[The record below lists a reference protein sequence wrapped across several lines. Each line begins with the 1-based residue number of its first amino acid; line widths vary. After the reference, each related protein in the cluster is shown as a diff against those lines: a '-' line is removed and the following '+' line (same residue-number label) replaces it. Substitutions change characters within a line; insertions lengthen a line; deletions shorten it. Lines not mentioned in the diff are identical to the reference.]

1 VVRDHIRTGEPIGS
15 SALAGR
21 HRLGVS
27 AATIRNDM
35 SLLEELGY
43 LTHPHT
49 SAGRLPTDYGYRF
62 YVDTLGG
69 LPQLSE
75 SQRRVI
81 ADSIDQ
87 RVADVEDVMRRTAH
101 LLSKMTHYAAVAH
114 SPTLERTHV
123 VRADVIW
130 LDPGALL
137 LIVSDTGRVDK
148 RMLDL
153 PEDADAETVN
163 RVADVTATLRGLT
176 YPEARAR
183 ALAKSGE
190 APGAERAV
198 LAAVAEAFQEL
209 EGEPA
214 DEHVFVGGVGN
225 IAREEVFQHRDTLR
239 MLFEALD
246 EEATIL
252 RFLQE
257 MATEDEDIT
266 VRIGQENRLAA
277 MREASVVVAW
287 YRVGDRPA
295 GSIAVIG
302 PTRMEYP
309 TAMSTVAAVARRLS
323 DVIEGL
329 GG

>member
-1 VVRDHIRTGEPIGS
+1 VR
-15 SALAGR
+15 
-21 HRLGVS
+21 
-27 AATIRNDM
+27 
-35 SLLEELGY
+35 
-43 LTHPHT
+43 
-49 SAGRLPTDYGYRF
+49 
-62 YVDTLGG
+62 
-69 LPQLSE
+69 
-75 SQRRVI
+75 
-81 ADSIDQ
+81 
-87 RVADVEDVMRRTAH
+87 
-101 LLSKMTHYAAVAH
+101 
-114 SPTLERTHV
+114 
-123 VRADVIW
+123 
-130 LDPGALL
+130 
-137 LIVSDTGRVDK
+137 
-148 RMLDL
+148 
-153 PEDADAETVN
+153 

-176 YPEARAR
+176 YPDARAR

-190 APGAERAV
+190 AVGAERPI

-225 IAREEVFQHRDTLR
+225 IAREEVFQHRDSLR

-252 RFLQE
+252 RFLRE
-257 MATEDEDIT
+257 MATDDEDIT
-266 VRIGQENRLAA
+266 VRIGRENRLAA

-309 TAMSTVAAVARRLS
+309 TAMSTVAAVAHRLS